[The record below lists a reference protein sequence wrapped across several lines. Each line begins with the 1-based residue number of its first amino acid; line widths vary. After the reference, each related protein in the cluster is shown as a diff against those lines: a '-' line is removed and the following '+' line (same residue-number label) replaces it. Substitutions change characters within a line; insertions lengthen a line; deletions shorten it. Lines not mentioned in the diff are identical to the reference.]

1 MKLLSLIY
9 GFIAM
14 IRNKMYDLQ
23 ILKSQ
28 KVDNVN
34 IICIGN
40 IVVGGSGKTPAV
52 QYFAK
57 ELQKQGKKVG
67 ILSRGYKGVRKIEPL
82 AVRDENEILVTVKE
96 SGDEAYLHSLHLKM
110 PIVVSKDRY
119 KGAKFLKEKF
129 NVDTIIMDDGFQH
142 RKLLK
147 DKNIVLIDATNP
159 FGGDE
164 YLPKGR
170 LRESVE
176 ELKRADE
183 IIITKSNYVDK
194 DSINMIKSKLEKYK
208 KNIVISTFKES
219 YFENVKKEIK
229 PLSIVAYKKVLI
241 FSSIANPQVFHNT
254 VKNLLPLKI
263 DEISFED
270 HHSYTKEE
278 ISNLVKKSKKYDYVL
293 TTEKDIVKLNSEIE
307 NLLVLKME
315 FEIVEGKESIENETM
330 EIPEIE

>member
-67 ILSRGYKGVRKIEPL
+67 ILSRGYKGVRKTEPL

-254 VKNLLPLKI
+254 VKNLSPLKI